1 MDLFLPIDKRN
12 NQYDNEQKRIRILTA
27 KLHYVHWPRSHLI
40 FVDFSN
46 KKKRY
51 LNRTSKLSIEFSF
64 QKRLSANKIYL
75 FNGFGIY
82 FSNSL
87 VYRIVGAHNFF
98 CPEALSVARPLVRI
112 IV

>member
-46 KKKRY
+46 KK
-51 LNRTSKLSIEFSF
+51 TVFE
-64 QKRLSANKIYL
+64 
-75 FNGFGIY
+75 
-82 FSNSL
+82 
-87 VYRIVGAHNFF
+87 
-98 CPEALSVARPLVRI
+98 
-112 IV
+112 